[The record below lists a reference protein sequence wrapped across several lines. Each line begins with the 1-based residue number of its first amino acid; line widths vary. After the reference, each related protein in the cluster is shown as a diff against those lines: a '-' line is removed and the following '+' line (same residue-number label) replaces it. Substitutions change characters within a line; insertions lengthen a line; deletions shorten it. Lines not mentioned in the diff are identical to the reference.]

1 MQLKTKVFE
10 LSNGKYAKLSDLAQA
25 MGVSLTQVYRVRRG
39 KSDIG
44 EKFIIGALKGFPGYK
59 FDDLFYVAQGEA
71 EITDSRSDL
80 GAKGNL
86 ESPEAGRDEIVR
98 NALSMPLEAGHD
110 EIVKLRKAGQTY
122 EKIGRRFGIS
132 KQRAWQ
138 ILKGKPSRK
147 PSQEKPA
154 PDGMLT
160 GREVAQLLNLHINTV
175 RRWSNLGRL
184 KAYRINSRGDRRF
197 RREDVDALLKV
208 GRRN

>member
-1 MQLKTKVFE
+1 MKLKTRVFA
-10 LSNGKYAKLSDLAQA
+10 LSNGKYENLKGLAQA

-39 KSDIG
+39 KRHIN
-44 EKFIIGALKGFPGYK
+44 EMFIIGALKAFPGYK
-59 FDDLFYVAQGEA
+59 FDDLFYVVPDGSEM
-71 EITDSRSDL
+71 TDSKSDL

-98 NALSMPLEAGHD
+98 NALSMPPEARHD

-122 EKIGRRFGIS
+122 EKIGSRFGIS
-132 KQRAWQ
+132 KERVRQ
-138 ILKGKPSRK
+138 ILNENPAQQKPT
-147 PSQEKPA
+147 PA

-184 KAYRINSRGDRRF
+184 KTYRINSRGDRRF
-197 RREDVDALLKV
+197 RREDVVAILK
-208 GRRN
+208 GGKGN

>member
-1 MQLKTKVFE
+1 MVLGAMKLETRVFE
-10 LSNGKYAKLSDLAQA
+10 LCNGKYENLKELARV
-25 MGVSLTQVYRVRRG
+25 MGISLAEVYRVRDG
-39 KSDIG
+39 KRDIG
-44 EKFIIGALKGFPGYK
+44 EKFIIGAVKAFLGNKL
-59 FDDLFYVAQGEA
+59 DDLFYVVPDES
-71 EITDSRSDL
+71 EMTDSGSDL

-86 ESPEAGRDEIVR
+86 VSTQQPPEARR
-98 NALSMPLEAGHD
+98 D

-184 KAYRINSRGDRRF
+184 KTYRINSRGDRRF
-197 RREDVDALLKV
+197 RQEDVDAFLKV